1 MGCKD
6 QLDIGNPNAPT
17 LSANVNTETG
27 VISLAQGGVYINGF
41 LNGDTWLGNSYF
53 SLPMGYNELMA
64 DNVGASASNNQVTTV
79 GQPDYIIL
87 DDGTKMTNTSP
98 SVGIL
103 RTYNT
108 RAATGAGNN
117 AIHYQWLNMYALN
130 NACNLVLSVVDEIP
144 FTGDAASKANTIKAW
159 CYWWKGFAYASIGTK
174 YYAGLIVNEYGVSSN
189 DYVLHDAILNESNT
203 YFNLAATTLSSISS
217 ASDYS
222 EVLVQL
228 IPSHTQVGN
237 GGVPTID
244 MWKRNI
250 NTMLARNILLNKLSP
265 FVNNNPDASITQSS
279 MSGVMTDADWNAV
292 KTLATDGIQ
301 ESDII
306 FTGRTTGTNDFFS
319 ATGGTVA
326 SLTATNVSTATFKV
340 SERVIQNFKTGD
352 KRFDNNF
359 NTNNRYS
366 NDYIYTTRYN
376 TVNGGNGIEG
386 VFVYAD
392 RDAGEHELIIAGSYE
407 ENALMLAEA
416 NIRLDDIDAGLS
428 YIDDV
433 RDYFGAGLTAVSGTG
448 LTVSEAL
455 SELTKERRVALLFRG
470 LSYYDSRRWGWTY
483 DISKGGGS
491 YGNTI
496 VQGTVV
502 NTNAIINYN
511 FMDYWDVP
519 ANESALNP
527 PSESSVAVENPNY

>member
-1 MGCKD
+1 
-6 QLDIGNPNAPT
+6 
-17 LSANVNTETG
+17 
-27 VISLAQGGVYINGF
+27 
-41 LNGDTWLGNSYF
+41 
-53 SLPMGYNELMA
+53 
-64 DNVGASASNNQVTTV
+64 
-79 GQPDYIIL
+79 
-87 DDGTKMTNTSP
+87 
-98 SVGIL
+98 
-103 RTYNT
+103 
-108 RAATGAGNN
+108 
-117 AIHYQWLNMYALN
+117 
-130 NACNLVLSVVDEIP
+130 
-144 FTGDAASKANTIKAW
+144 
-159 CYWWKGFAYASIGTK
+159 
-174 YYAGLIVNEYGVSSN
+174 
-189 DYVLHDAILNESNT
+189 
-203 YFNLAATTLSSISS
+203 
-217 ASDYS
+217 
-222 EVLVQL
+222 
-228 IPSHTQVGN
+228 
-237 GGVPTID
+237 
-244 MWKRNI
+244 
-250 NTMLARNILLNKLSP
+250 MLARNILLNKLSP
-265 FVNNNPDASITQSS
+265 FVNNNPDATITQSS

-292 KTLATDGIQ
+292 KTLAADGIQ
-301 ESDII
+301 KGDII

-359 NTNNRYS
+359 NTSNRYS

-433 RDYFGAGLTAVSGTG
+433 RDYFGAGLAAVSGTG

-483 DISKGGGS
+483 DISNGGGS

-527 PSESSVAVENPNY
+527 PSESSVAVKNPNY